1 MSRKLASI
9 QVVDDVK
16 PIPGADNIE
25 VASVLGWKVVVLK
38 GKVKPGD
45 YVIYI
50 EVDSIVPDIPVF
62 EFLRPYKFRV
72 KTVRLRGQISSGLVM
87 TLDEMNLGSQGL
99 YEWPVGTD
107 ITEKLK
113 ITKYVEPI
121 PLHLSGK
128 VIGKR
133 PPWVPKTDEFRL
145 QSYPQLL
152 EELGNQH
159 AYISTKIDGT
169 SSSIYYNPTLDEPF
183 GVCSRNLNLA
193 RDENNGHWKV
203 IIKHDIENKIKTIQ
217 LSYPFRG
224 GFVIQGELAGPGIQ
238 KNRMNLSEIDLFVFQ
253 IFDIEEYEY
262 ISVHSMQLTCREL
275 GLKTVDIFDSGYYGG
290 TTIDQWISIAEGVYP
305 GTKNPREGIVVK
317 TSNPVRTDIL
327 DGRWLGFK
335 VLNNQFLLKEE

>member
-9 QVVDDVK
+9 QVVDDIK

-72 KTVRLRGQISSGLVM
+72 KTVRLRGQVSSGLVM
-87 TLDEMNLGSQGL
+87 TLDEMNLGGQGL

-107 ITEKLK
+107 VTEKLK

-133 PPWVPKTDEFRL
+133 PPWTPKTDEFRL

-169 SSSIYYNPTLDEPF
+169 SSSIYYNPNLDEPF
-183 GVCSRNLNLA
+183 GVCSRNLNLS

-203 IIKHDIENKIKTIQ
+203 ALKHDLESKMKYMPLT
-217 LSYPFRG
+217 YPFET

-238 KNRMNLSEIDLFVFQ
+238 KNRMELKEIDIYVFQ
-253 IFDIEEYEY
+253 IFDIASYRY
-262 ISVHSMQLTCREL
+262 LSVHDMQLTCRQLRLE
-275 GLKTVDIFDSGYYGG
+275 TVDIFEFGYYEGI
-290 TTIDQWISIAEGVYP
+290 TIDQWVERAEGTYT
-305 GTKNPREGIVVK
+305 GTKNQREGIVV
-317 TSNPVRTDIL
+317 RTDIPVRSEIL
-327 DGRWLGFK
+327 DGHWLGFK
-335 VLNNQFLLKEE
+335 VLNNQFLLKE